1 MLALSL
7 LKRSPKSYS
16 FLRLLFPLPS
26 RRTLQ
31 SVLSNVHFTAGIN
44 AHVFGALQHS
54 LQKMSDRDRYCCL
67 LFDEM
72 SIRENVRFN
81 QKVDCIEGFEDYG
94 TERTRSIAN
103 HALLFMVRGLH
114 RKWKQPVAYYFIRG
128 STKANLLVRFL
139 NEVLGACQNAGI
151 QVVATV
157 CDMAA
162 NNVKALKLLGA
173 TRRKPFFKF
182 QDREM
187 VTVYDP
193 PHLLKC
199 TRNLFLKY
207 DVQFESERI
216 HNRPFVTAK
225 WEHILNVYK
234 WDKQKT
240 VRLLYKLTDA
250 HLAPVAQDAMKV
262 SLAAQVM
269 SHTVGATVNS
279 VSSEGKEHCSAF
291 TVFVM
296 RHNIR

>member
-1 MLALSL
+1 MPFVTFKLPEPSYMICDQSQPVWLCLLPELRLFPVSPHYVCHDRISGKKKLHSSIKFRLHYFSL
-7 LKRSPKSYS
+7 KSKTNYTFS
-16 FLRLLFPLPS
+16 FLYWLFSSNDFFFISIAYITANLNHFPLF
-26 RRTLQ
+26 
-31 SVLSNVHFTAGIN
+31 V
-44 AHVFGALQHS
+44 S
-54 LQKMSDRDRYCCL
+54 LNSTFRASCLPPFHKMTVMSDEHTESSQNSMQFVTTRL
-67 LFDEM
+67 

-81 QKVDCIEGFEDYG
+81 QKVDCIEGFEDCG

-139 NEVLGACQNAGI
+139 NEVLGTCQNAGI

-162 NNVKALKLLGA
+162 NSVKALKLLGA

-182 QDREM
+182 QDREI

-216 HNRPFVTAK
+216 HNWRFITA
-225 WEHILNVYK
+225 
-234 WDKQKT
+234 
-240 VRLLYKLTDA
+240 
-250 HLAPVAQDAMKV
+250 
-262 SLAAQVM
+262 
-269 SHTVGATVNS
+269 
-279 VSSEGKEHCSAF
+279 
-291 TVFVM
+291 
-296 RHNIR
+296 

>member
-1 MLALSL
+1 MKLIKSTLCWDCYTKINL
-7 LKRSPKSYS
+7 LYCSAQLWARKIGGPCSIEDA
-16 FLRLLFPLPS
+16 
-26 RRTLQ
+26 RTLYVKYVCKNHFLETDFTTPERNRLNRGAVPCSSDSASQ
-31 SVLSNVHFTAGIN
+31 EPTPQLPDSALRFEFSTLTFISPEELS
-44 AHVFGALQHS
+44 
-54 LQKMSDRDRYCCL
+54 C
-67 LFDEM
+67 
-72 SIRENVRFN
+72 
-81 QKVDCIEGFEDYG
+81 
-94 TERTRSIAN
+94 
-103 HALLFMVRGLH
+103 
-114 RKWKQPVAYYFIRG
+114 P
-128 STKANLLVRFL
+128 
-139 NEVLGACQNAGI
+139 
-151 QVVATV
+151 ATQ
-157 CDMAA
+157 
-162 NNVKALKLLGA
+162 
-173 TRRKPFFKF
+173 F
-182 QDREM
+182 QDRQI

-234 WDKQKT
+234 WVKQKT

-296 RHNIR
+296 RRNIR